1 MKFIDIFAIKGSPA
15 TVSPMTGIDS
25 TTTSFI
31 PGDGRQEGE
40 SYISFGKRACMY
52 TNGNPLSL
60 RSYLQRIYQSEKARQ
75 LKDDKL
81 QEQKRKEIQNKLNDL
96 ENDITNKKGEIN
108 KLEVDIKSN
117 EEKIS
122 ILNEERQALK
132 IADGESNKLALV
144 KFYIGVAIL
153 AILTIYLFIF
163 YSSTF
168 SSAFIKGP
176 ETVEDAIFNPEAL
189 VNAFHEG
196 FMKGLFLLTVPII
209 FLGLGYGLHYFM
221 EQKSKSKYFKVVLL
235 LIITFLFD
243 CILAV
248 KIAEYLY
255 NLTAANMWESMPPF
269 NLKIAFS
276 DINVW
281 AVIFCGFIVYMIWA
295 IVFDMTITAYGE
307 CRSNKGKIET
317 IDRKINDFKEL
328 TTQILKKKEDILA
341 EIQNFLRKKDKLAK
355 EFSEP
360 IYSPSLIKQAFADFY
375 SGWNSIIGAVGLTTA
390 HECQKTYEEESNILL
405 GNNNKEISI

>member
-1 MKFIDIFAIKGSPA
+1 MKFIDIFAVKGSSA
-15 TVSPMTGIDS
+15 TVSPMTNINS
-25 TTTSFI
+25 PTTSFI
-31 PGDGRQEGE
+31 PGDGLQEGE
-40 SYISFGKRACMY
+40 SYNSFGKRACMY

-60 RSYLQRIYQSEKARQ
+60 RSYLQRIYQSEKAHQ
-75 LKDDKL
+75 LNDVELQKL
-81 QEQKRKEIQNKLNDL
+81 KRKEIQDQLNDL
-96 ENDITNKKGEIN
+96 DSDITNRKGELN
-108 KLEVDIKSN
+108 KLEIDIKSN
-117 EEKIS
+117 EDKIS
-122 ILNEERQALK
+122 ILNEERQDLK
-132 IADGESNKLALV
+132 NADGESNKHALV

-153 AILTIYLFIF
+153 TILTVYLFIF

-221 EQKSKSKYFKVVLL
+221 EQKNKFKYFKVVSLL
-235 LIITFLFD
+235 VVTFLFD

-269 NLKIAFS
+269 NLKMAFS

-307 CRSNKGKIET
+307 CRSNKGKIED
-317 IDRKINDFKEL
+317 IDQKINKLKESIA
-328 TTQILKKKEDILA
+328 QILKNKEGIITLIDNL
-341 EIQNFLRKKDKLAK
+341 LRIKGQLNQKI
-355 EFSEP
+355 SNP

-375 SGWNSIIGAVGLTTA
+375 SGWNSIIGAVGLTSA
-390 HECQKTYEEESNILL
+390 HECQKTYDEESNILL
-405 GNNNKEISI
+405 GNNNTEISI